1 MSKPLFS
8 IVLIAK
14 NEKNTLPTCLDSLK
28 EFIDRGGEIVIG
40 DTGSTDKTKEI
51 ALSYGCK
58 VVDINA
64 MIDVS
69 PEVCDK
75 INAKFVHEKDLN
87 IMDSNGEKIFD
98 FSFARNLATSYASN
112 DFIVSLD
119 CDEAYTIFD
128 IDEVNRVIS
137 EGADQLEYTFVYA
150 HNPDGSPSMQFK
162 QSKAFN
168 RRKLEWKGIIHEVLQ
183 KIDNADVKTVT
194 MSEDIIKL
202 EHWQEPGKET
212 RGRYIIGLAYD
223 CYNDLSNDRHSHYLA
238 RELMWTGRH
247 RSAYMEFHRHIK
259 MDKWPAEKA
268 QSYIYLADCAQYL
281 GEEEIVSYYYLE
293 AFQIDSG
300 RRESLIKLAQFYLS
314 KFNYQAAICFAKA
327 AQEIKLND
335 YYANHTAHYEDEPY
349 RILYLSYGY
358 LGRVQEA
365 YNAIQM
371 ALYFKPDDTTYL
383 NHLRYYTQLPTISV
397 IIPHVKGTRAE
408 GLEKCIESI
417 GEQNYPQKLIDII
430 VVDGDDTVPVKVAKG
445 VADTEGYY
453 IVYAADDVEFSQN
466 AFIKSVQARYALV
479 AFNEGNILPDGGNQ
493 CTHFMIKRDFIE
505 RIGGEIFDTRFHH
518 VGVDNLLWRKAVD
531 LNAAY
536 FHPTAT
542 IVHKH
547 FSKGYAMD
555 EVYEKGWS
563 NVEQD
568 RALLAEELQKLA

>member
-14 NEKNTLPTCLDSLK
+14 NEENTLPKCLDSLK
-28 EFIDRGGEIVIG
+28 EFRERGGEIVVG
-40 DTGSTDKTKEI
+40 DTGSTDRTKEI

-64 MIDVS
+64 IIEAGPDI
-69 PEVCDK
+69 CDA
-75 INAKFVHEKDLN
+75 INAKFVHSQDLN
-87 IMDSNGEKIFD
+87 IMDSNGERIFD
-98 FSFARNLATSYASN
+98 FSFARNYATKEASN
-112 DFIVSLD
+112 DFIISLD
-119 CDEAYTIFD
+119 CDEAYTMFD

-168 RRKLEWKGIIHEVLQ
+168 RTKLQWKGIIHEVLQ
-183 KIDNADVKTVT
+183 ATNGAPIKTITLGEDV
-194 MSEDIIKL
+194 IKL

-223 CYNDLSNDRHSHYLA
+223 CYMDMNNDRHSHYLA
-238 RELMWTGRH
+238 RELMWTGRY

-268 QSYIYLADCAQYL
+268 QSYIYLADCAQHL
-281 GEEEIVSYYYLE
+281 GEEEVCAYYYLE
-293 AFQIDSG
+293 AFTIDSG
-300 RRESLIKLAQFYLS
+300 RREALVKLAQFYLG

-358 LGRVQEA
+358 LGRVREA

-371 ALYFKPDDTTYL
+371 ALYFKPDDTAYL

-397 IIPHVKGTRAE
+397 IIPHVEGTRAE
-408 GLEKCIESI
+408 GLDRCIKSI
-417 GEQNYPQKLIDII
+417 GTQNYPQELIDIKI
-430 VVDGDDTVPVKVAKG
+430 VEGSDTVPVKVAKG
-445 VADTEGYY
+445 VADTNGYY
-453 IVYAADDVEFSQN
+453 IVYAADDVEFSQD
-466 AFIKSVQARYALV
+466 AFIKAVQARYALV

-518 VGVDNLLWRKAVD
+518 VGVDNLLWKKATD
-531 LNAAY
+531 LSAAY

-568 RALLAEELQKLA
+568 RKILAEELQKLA

>member
-14 NEKNTLPTCLDSLK
+14 NEENTLPICLDSLK

-51 ALSYGCK
+51 ALSFGCR

-64 MIDVS
+64 MIPV
-69 PEVCDK
+69 PAETCDK
-75 INAKFVHEKDLN
+75 INEKFVHKSDAP
-87 IMDSNGEKIFD
+87 IMDSNGESIFD
-98 FSFARNLATSYASN
+98 FSFARNLATSYASS

-119 CDEAYTIFD
+119 CDEAYTIFN
-128 IDEVNRVIS
+128 IDEIDRAIS
-137 EGADQLEYTFVYA
+137 EGADQLEYIFIYA
-150 HNPDGSPSMQFK
+150 HNPDGTPSMRFR

-168 RRKLEWKGIIHEVLQ
+168 RTKLRWEGIIHEVLQ
-183 KIDNADVKTVT
+183 KIGDVDVKTVDLD
-194 MSEDIIKL
+194 EDAIKL

-223 CYNDLSNDRHSHYLA
+223 CYMNMENDRHSHYLA
-238 RELMWTGRH
+238 RELMWTSRF

-259 MDKWPAEKA
+259 MDRWPAEKA

-281 GEEEIVSYYYLE
+281 GEEEICAYYYLE
-293 AFQIDSG
+293 AFTIDSG
-300 RRESLIKLAQFYLS
+300 RNEALIKLAQFYLG
-314 KFNYQAAICFAKA
+314 KKNYQAAICFAEA
-327 AQEIKLND
+327 AKKVEMNS

-349 RILYLSYGY
+349 RIMYLAYGY

-365 YNAIQM
+365 YQSICY
-371 ALYFKPDDTTYL
+371 ALYFSPENTTYL
-383 NHLRYYTQLPTISV
+383 NHLRYYKQLPTISV
-397 IIPHVKGTRAE
+397 VIPHIKGTRME
-408 GLEKCIESI
+408 GLDRCIDSI
-417 GEQNYPQKLIDII
+417 GTQNYPQDLISIHVI
-430 VVDGDDTVPVKVAKG
+430 EGDETVPVKVARG
-445 VADTEGYY
+445 VQESEGQY
-453 IVYAADDVEFSQN
+453 IVYGADDVEFSQD
-466 AFIKSVQARYALV
+466 AFIKAVHAEYELV
-479 AFNEGNILPDGGNQ
+479 AFNEGNILPDGGNM

-518 VGVDNLLWRKAVD
+518 VGVDNLLWRKAID

-563 NVEQD
+563 KLDQD
-568 RALLAEELQKLA
+568 RALLTEELQKLA